1 LIFRQRLAVYV
12 RTWRPASMF
21 APGNER
27 SEAAN
32 IPPFYEREGERTKRN
47 EQQ

>member
-1 LIFRQRLAVYV
+1 
-12 RTWRPASMF
+12 MF

-32 IPPFYEREGERTKRN
+32 IPPFYEREANERRGMSSN
-47 EQQ
+47 EEEIALHE